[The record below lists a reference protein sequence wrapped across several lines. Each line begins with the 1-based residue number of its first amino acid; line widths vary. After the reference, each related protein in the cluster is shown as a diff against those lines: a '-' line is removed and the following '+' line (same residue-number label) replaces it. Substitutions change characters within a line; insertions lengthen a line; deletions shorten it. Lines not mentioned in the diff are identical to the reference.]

1 MRSTGSEF
9 LWSDAWLLL
18 AISATRKATSASLA
32 ETVAAGDAINH
43 AVFTREELS
52 GAINRLGRA
61 GYLSWVEPN
70 ELMITSS
77 GAAILREVMAA
88 AAGWHDRQARL
99 EQLLNIH
106 DKTPRP
112 DPRKANDGEEWS
124 LAQSVYDSALQHYLA
139 R

>member
-1 MRSTGSEF
+1 MRSTNSEF

-18 AISATRKATSASLA
+18 ATSATRKPTSASLA
-32 ETVAAGDAINH
+32 ATVVAGDAINH

-61 GYLSWVEPN
+61 GYLSFVEPN
-70 ELMITSS
+70 ELIITSS
-77 GAAILREVMAA
+77 GAALLREVMTA

-106 DKTPRP
+106 DKTPLP

-124 LAQSVYDSALQHYLA
+124 LAQSEYDSAIRHYLD